1 MESSL
6 PSSQILDSG
15 ESAERKNEA
24 KNYSE
29 VMSTLPKV
37 KGLMGMI
44 ITCTKALGR
53 THHVCSRALQS
64 SIHFWCGPFLLEG
77 LMSVQEHFNPQ
88 STDIFVASFPKTGT
102 TWLKALTFAILTR
115 SRLSGS
121 TTSSLLTK
129 MPHDCVPFLESD
141 LAQDPSNRDLA
152 IPLVSTHVPYSCL
165 PQSIISSSCKIIYIC
180 RDAKDAFVSLWYF
193 LSAHQRSE
201 NVEPL
206 PLEEA
211 FELFCN
217 GIAIFGPYWDHVLGY
232 WRASLE
238 FPEKILV
245 LTYEEMKKDTAAHVK
260 KLAEF
265 MGCSLT
271 LEEEEEGEVQKI
283 ITMCSFEKLSNL
295 EVNKNGKYR
304 LHTSIAIQN
313 SLYFRKGEIG
323 DWANHLTP
331 EMGARLDDIMEKK
344 LKGSGLK
351 LPR

>member
-6 PSSQILDSG
+6 PSSQILDFDG
-15 ESAERKNEA
+15 SAERKNEA
-24 KNYSE
+24 KNYNE

-37 KGLMGMI
+37 KGLRGDDYY
-44 ITCTKALGR
+44 LYQG
-53 THHVCSRALQS
+53 
-64 SIHFWCGPFLLEG
+64 FWYAPFFLER
-77 LMSVQEHFNPQ
+77 LMSVQEHFHPQ

-102 TWLKALTFAILTR
+102 TWLKALTFAIFTR

-121 TTSSLLTK
+121 TTSSLLSK
-129 MPHDCVPFLESD
+129 MPHDCVPFLNYN
-141 LAQDPSNRDLA
+141 LAQNPSNRDLA
-152 IPLVSTHVPYSCL
+152 IPLLSTHVPYTCL
-165 PQSIISSSCKIIYIC
+165 PKSIISSCCKIIYIC

-193 LSAHQRSE
+193 HATLQRSK

-217 GIAIFGPYWDHVLGY
+217 GIANFGPYWNHVLGY

-238 FPEKILV
+238 FPEKILF

-265 MGCSLT
+265 MGCSFT

-283 ITMCSFEKLSNL
+283 ISMCSFEKLSNL
-295 EVNKNGKYR
+295 EVNKNGKC
-304 LHTSIAIQN
+304 LLDISIPIPN
-313 SLYFRKGEIG
+313 SIFFRKGEIG

-331 EMGARLDDIMEKK
+331 EMGARLDDIMERK

>member
-6 PSSQILDSG
+6 PSSQILDSDG
-15 ESAERKNEA
+15 SAERKNEA
-24 KNYSE
+24 TNCNE

-37 KGLMGMI
+37 KGLRGDDYY
-44 ITCTKALGR
+44 LYQG
-53 THHVCSRALQS
+53 
-64 SIHFWCGPFLLEG
+64 FWYDAFFLEG

-102 TWLKALTFAILTR
+102 TWLKALTFAIFTR

-129 MPHDCVPFLESD
+129 MPHDCVPFLKYN
-141 LAQDPSNRDLA
+141 LAQKPSNRDLA
-152 IPLVSTHVPYSCL
+152 IPLLSTHVPYSCL
-165 PQSIISSSCKIIYIC
+165 PKSIISSSCKIIYIC

-193 LSAHQRSE
+193 HATLQRSK

-217 GIAIFGPYWDHVLGY
+217 GIANFGPYWNHVLGY

-238 FPEKILV
+238 FPEKILF

-265 MGCSLT
+265 MGCSFT
-271 LEEEEEGEVQKI
+271 LEEEEVGEVQKI
-283 ITMCSFEKLSNL
+283 ISMCSFEKLSNL
-295 EVNKNGKYR
+295 EVNKNGKC
-304 LHTSIAIQN
+304 LLDISIPIPN
-313 SLYFRKGEIG
+313 SIFFRKGEIG

-331 EMGARLDDIMEKK
+331 EMGARLDDIMERK

>member
-6 PSSQILDSG
+6 PSTQILDSG

-29 VMSTLPKV
+29 VMSTLPKA
-37 KGLMGMI
+37 KGLRGNDFY
-44 ITCTKALGR
+44 LYQR
-53 THHVCSRALQS
+53 
-64 SIHFWCGPFLLEG
+64 FWYAPFSLEG

-88 STDIFVASFPKTGT
+88 STDIFLASFPKTGT

-129 MPHDCVPFLESD
+129 MPHDCVLFLEFQ
-141 LAQDPSNRDLA
+141 LAQNPGNRDSA
-152 IPLVSTHVPYSCL
+152 IPLISTHVPYSCL
-165 PQSIISSSCKIIYIC
+165 PKSIISSSCKIIYIC
-180 RDAKDAFVSLWYF
+180 RDAKDSFVSLWYF
-193 LSAHQRSE
+193 VAKLQRSN

-206 PLEEA
+206 PLEEV

-217 GIAIFGPYWDHVLGY
+217 GIANYGPYWDHVLGY

-238 FPEKILV
+238 FPEKILF
-245 LTYEEMKKDTAAHVK
+245 LTYEEMMKDTAAHAT

-265 MGCSLT
+265 MGCSFT

-283 ITMCSFEKLSNL
+283 ISMCSFEKLSNL
-295 EVNKNGKYR
+295 EVNKNGKRR
-304 LHTSIAIQN
+304 LDTSIPIQN
-313 SLYFRKGEIG
+313 SIYFRRGKRG
-323 DWANHLTP
+323 DWENHLTP
-331 EMGARLDDIMEKK
+331 EMGARLDDIMEQK

>member
-6 PSSQILDSG
+6 PSSQILDFDG
-15 ESAERKNEA
+15 SAERKNEA
-24 KNYSE
+24 KNYNE

-37 KGLMGMI
+37 KGLRGDDYY
-44 ITCTKALGR
+44 LYQG
-53 THHVCSRALQS
+53 
-64 SIHFWCGPFLLEG
+64 FWYAPFFLEG

-102 TWLKALTFAILTR
+102 TWLKALTFAIFTR

-129 MPHDCVPFLESD
+129 MPHDCVPLLEND
-141 LAQDPSNRDLA
+141 LAKNPSNRDLA
-152 IPLVSTHVPYSCL
+152 IPLLSTHVPYSCL
-165 PQSIISSSCKIIYIC
+165 PKSIISSSCKIIYIC

-193 LSAHQRSE
+193 HATLQRSK
-201 NVEPL
+201 NVEHL

-217 GIAIFGPYWDHVLGY
+217 GIANFGPYWNHVLGY

-238 FPEKILV
+238 FPEKILF

-265 MGCSLT
+265 MGCSFT
-271 LEEEEEGEVQKI
+271 LEEEEVGEVQKI
-283 ITMCSFEKLSNL
+283 ISMCSFEKLSNL
-295 EVNKNGKYR
+295 EVNKNGKCLR
-304 LHTSIAIQN
+304 DISIAIPN
-313 SLYFRKGEIG
+313 SIYFRKGEIG
-323 DWANHLTP
+323 DWENHLTP
-331 EMGARLDDIMEKK
+331 EMGARLDDIMEQK

>member
-1 MESSL
+1 
-6 PSSQILDSG
+6 
-15 ESAERKNEA
+15 
-24 KNYSE
+24 
-29 VMSTLPKV
+29 
-37 KGLMGMI
+37 
-44 ITCTKALGR
+44 
-53 THHVCSRALQS
+53 
-64 SIHFWCGPFLLEG
+64 
-77 LMSVQEHFNPQ
+77 
-88 STDIFVASFPKTGT
+88 
-102 TWLKALTFAILTR
+102 
-115 SRLSGS
+115 
-121 TTSSLLTK
+121 
-129 MPHDCVPFLESD
+129 MPHDCVPFLEYD
-141 LAQDPSNRDLA
+141 LAPDPSNRDLA

-180 RDAKDAFVSLWYF
+180 RDAKDVFVSLWYF
-193 LSAHQRSE
+193 NAKLHRLWYFLAKMQRSD

-217 GIAIFGPYWDHVLGY
+217 GIANYGPYWDHVLGY

-238 FPEKILV
+238 FPEKILF

-265 MGCSLT
+265 MGCSFT
-271 LEEEEEGEVQKI
+271 LEEEEGGGVQKI
-283 ITMCSFEKLSNL
+283 ISMCSFEELSSL
-295 EVNKNGKYR
+295 EVNK
-304 LHTSIAIQN
+304 SISSPIQN
-313 SLYFRKGEIG
+313 SVFFRKGEIG